1 MSWRGIA
8 GALGFLLAVFLV
20 GTLGFHWIEGAS
32 LLDSAYMTVITLATV
47 GFRETFPLSSTGMVF
62 TMVLILVGVGA
73 VGYTFTQVATFLIG
87 GDLQRALKGR
97 QMEKQIGR
105 FRNHIVV
112 CGFGRIGRQVADN
125 LKSAGEHVVVID
137 RTLQDHMERYAYLVG
152 DATEDAVLEA
162 AGVAH
167 ARALA
172 ACLPSDADNLFLTL
186 SARALRPGLK
196 VVARAIAGENTAK
209 LRRAGADEVIS
220 IHDISARRMA
230 SVLVRP
236 HLVNLVD
243 VMDSN
248 QEMLLEMS
256 EFQVSANPNL
266 SGKTIAQ
273 VNLKRNTGALILAV
287 RDVSGHLVFNPDS
300 DYRIE
305 EKDTLIIM
313 GEPEQIL
320 KVARLFKQDD

>member
-1 MSWRGIA
+1 VSRRGIVH
-8 GALGFLLAVFLV
+8 ALLFLTGVFLI
-20 GTLGFHWIEGAS
+20 GTLGYHWIEKAS

-47 GFRETFPLSSTGMVF
+47 GFRETFPLSRPGMIF
-62 TMVLILVGVGA
+62 TMVLIMVGVGA
-73 VGYTFTQVATFLIG
+73 MGFTFTQLATFLIS
-87 GDLQRALKGR
+87 GDLRRALKGR

-105 FRNHIVV
+105 FKNHVVV
-112 CGFGRIGRQVADN
+112 CGFGRIGRAVAEN
-125 LKSAGEHVVVID
+125 LNRAGKQVVVID
-137 RTLQDHMERYAYLVG
+137 RGMQDHMDNYPHIVG
-152 DATEDAVLEA
+152 DATEDEVLELA
-162 AGVAH
+162 RIKD

-172 ACLPSDADNLFLTL
+172 ACLPSDADNLFITL
-186 SARALRPGLK
+186 SARALSPQLK
-196 VVARAIAGENTAK
+196 VVARAISADNTAK

-256 EFQVSANPNL
+256 EFPIGDNENL
-266 SGKTIAQ
+266 SGKSIAN

-287 RDVSGHLVFNPDS
+287 RHQDGRVLFNPDS
-300 DYRIE
+300 DYLIRGD
-305 EKDTLIIM
+305 DTLIIM
-313 GEPEQIL
+313 GEPEQISR
-320 KVARLFKQDD
+320 VDQLFK

>member
-1 MSWRGIA
+1 MSRRGIVH
-8 GALGFLLAVFLV
+8 ALLFLTGVFLI
-20 GTLGFHWIEGAS
+20 GTLGYHWIEKAS

-47 GFRETFPLSSTGMVF
+47 GFRETFPLSRPGMIF
-62 TMVLILVGVGA
+62 TMVLIMVGVGA
-73 VGYTFTQVATFLIG
+73 MGFTFTQLATFLIS
-87 GDLQRALKGR
+87 GDLRRALKGR

-105 FRNHIVV
+105 FKNHVVV
-112 CGFGRIGRQVADN
+112 CGFGRIGRAVAEN
-125 LKSAGEHVVVID
+125 LNRAGKQVVVID
-137 RTLQDHMERYAYLVG
+137 RGMQDHMDNYPHIVG
-152 DATEDAVLEA
+152 DATEDEVLELA
-162 AGVAH
+162 RIKD

-172 ACLPSDADNLFLTL
+172 ACLPSDADNLFITL
-186 SARALRPGLK
+186 SARALSPQLK
-196 VVARAIAGENTAK
+196 VVARAISADNTAK

-256 EFQVSANPNL
+256 EFPIGDNENL
-266 SGKTIAQ
+266 SGKSIAN

-287 RDVSGHLVFNPDS
+287 RHQDGRVLFNPDS
-300 DYRIE
+300 DYLIRGD
-305 EKDTLIIM
+305 DTLIIM
-313 GEPEQIL
+313 GEPEQISR
-320 KVARLFKQDD
+320 VDQLFK